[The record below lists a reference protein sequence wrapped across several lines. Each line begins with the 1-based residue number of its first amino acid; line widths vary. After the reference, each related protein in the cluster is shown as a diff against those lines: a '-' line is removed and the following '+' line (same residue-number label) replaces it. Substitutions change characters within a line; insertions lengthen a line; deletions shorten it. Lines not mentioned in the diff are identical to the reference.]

1 MDKRVDVKS
10 ADDYAGGQKGGEA
23 NIAGRGV
30 VHQNLNQ
37 GAGMNSNFDKPNPYV
52 QVNTQPGREQGSDVV
67 YSYPKSKVF
76 VGGLDFNLTSDELK
90 DHF

>member
-1 MDKRVDVKS
+1 M
-10 ADDYAGGQKGGEA
+10 GGGGMMQQ
-23 NIAGRGV
+23 NMQQPGGMQGG
-30 VHQNLNQ
+30 HQLGNQSHLN
-37 GAGMNSNFDKPNPYV
+37 KPNPYV
-52 QVNTQPGREQGSDVV
+52 QVNQNQGQEKGNDIT